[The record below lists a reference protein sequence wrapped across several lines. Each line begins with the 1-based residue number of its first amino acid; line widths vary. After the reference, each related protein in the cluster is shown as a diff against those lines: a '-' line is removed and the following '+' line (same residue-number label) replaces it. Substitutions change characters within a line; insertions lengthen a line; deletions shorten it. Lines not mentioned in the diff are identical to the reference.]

1 MMYPETNFNY
11 DSNNEN
17 KGNRKQRRQNKSRR
31 NLHKAAAVL
40 AGVAVIGGSF
50 WGGSLLTQNTENTVQ
65 AASTMNL
72 SKDETTPDIV
82 ASSLTDYSDLA
93 AQCLPQVVSVTNVIE
108 VTSTSNGG
116 SDLFNFFYGNGQ
128 NQNQT
133 STQESEAYGSGVIIG
148 KTEDELLIVTNNHV
162 AVYDKSGNTMYYSY
176 TASTKERKVTFVD
189 GTEVEANLMAIG
201 NALGLGQTTT
211 FGHVSALNKDVTT
224 SDDNVTRSMMQI
236 DAAINAGNSGGGLF
250 DANGHLIGINSA
262 KSSGEGVEGMG
273 YAIPISSVEDLINNM
288 MNQKTK
294 VQIDEDQ
301 RGYLGIQGVDVPTEY
316 VQRFGMPE
324 GAMVTKITEGSPASD
339 AGLQLNDII
348 TAVDGQK
355 VSSFETLRSA
365 LSYYAAGESVTI
377 TVQRPNGNQY
387 TETQITVTLAD
398 RSTITDTT
406 EADTEEGSSEA
417 ETQEPQVQMQKAQ

>member
-1 MMYPETNFNY
+1 MRLSMLVT
-11 DSNNEN
+11 
-17 KGNRKQRRQNKSRR
+17 
-31 NLHKAAAVL
+31 AAADCL
-40 AGVAVIGGSF
+40 C
-50 WGGSLLTQNTENTVQ
+50 
-65 AASTMNL
+65 
-72 SKDETTPDIV
+72 KR
-82 ASSLTDYSDLA
+82 SSDWNY
-93 AQCLPQVVSVTNVIE
+93 
-108 VTSTSNGG
+108 
-116 SDLFNFFYGNGQ
+116 
-128 NQNQT
+128 
-133 STQESEAYGSGVIIG
+133 
-148 KTEDELLIVTNNHV
+148 
-162 AVYDKSGNTMYYSY
+162 
-176 TASTKERKVTFVD
+176 
-189 GTEVEANLMAIG
+189 
-201 NALGLGQTTT
+201 
-211 FGHVSALNKDVTT
+211 
-224 SDDNVTRSMMQI
+224 
-236 DAAINAGNSGGGLF
+236 
-250 DANGHLIGINSA
+250 SA

-294 VQIDEDQ
+294 VQVDEDQ
-301 RGYLGIQGVDVPTEY
+301 RGYLGIQGVDVPAEY